1 MLLHVC
7 KLHLSLRHT
16 WLLRLEHTTTDSL
29 VLIFNDVVR
38 PGILVIFVPFNDL
51 YLMLVQLLLLYNVLV
66 RGGPA
71 GGLLHRWDRFT
82 AAVLERRADL
92 WIDVLDT
99 ASLAS
104 DSNLLLEIGSSR
116 FRGARCRLLSAASC
130 SGLLVLLL
138 LFEEH
143 GALLRLVSSRLYRS
157 EGCLVRAGLR

>member
-29 VLIFNDVVR
+29 VLIFNYVVR
-38 PGILVIFVPFNDL
+38 PGILVIFVPFDDF
-51 YLMLVQLLLLYNVLV
+51 YLMLVQLLLYNVLV

-71 GGLLHRWDRFT
+71 GGLLRRWDRFT
-82 AAVLERRADL
+82 TAVLERRADL
-92 WIDVLDT
+92 WIDVLDA
-99 ASLAS
+99 ASLSS

-138 LFEEH
+138 LFEER

-157 EGCLVRAGLR
+157 EGCLVRARL